1 MFDGTIISIKPHQ
14 KSIRIMDPLRFACFY
29 IISISAD
36 LFFLQFIIID
46 QKSIHLVVES
56 HAQNVK
62 STHIVCTKKRNDDDI
77 SIVSITFCDSNAS
90 AKQAI
95 MIEKF
100 KNFWFFLENYQPDKC
115 KTHFIWTKDQ
125 SCQISTSYNSLKDDD
140 SNFRKKI
147 MQHKNNRKLR
157 KITYLISLF
166 MIKQHCFCF
175 FQ

>member
-1 MFDGTIISIKPHQ
+1 M
-14 KSIRIMDPLRFACFY
+14 
-29 IISISAD
+29 
-36 LFFLQFIIID
+36 
-46 QKSIHLVVES
+46 VES

-115 KTHFIWTKDQ
+115 KIYIPILYEQ
-125 SCQISTSYNSLKDDD
+125 
-140 SNFRKKI
+140 KI
-147 MQHKNNRKLR
+147 NHVKFPLV
-157 KITYLISLF
+157 IIA
-166 MIKQHCFCF
+166 
-175 FQ
+175 